1 MNTSN
6 HLQKYVKS
14 ILALTLIALFAV
26 TVAIGKPAK
35 KLTPEEIAEK
45 DGVVTSID
53 PDKAWIERIMDSKA
67 YKNTEKRSAKH
78 AKDLEKYRDKIL
90 KGDIKCKKRI
100 NGKWVDS
107 TATIADIEQAT
118 RLDRPWNSDPNVIDD
133 ILMHERCPLDGHL
146 YKDDFGSDSNE

>member
-1 MNTSN
+1 MKTNYLLK
-6 HLQKYVKS
+6 HFRLV
-14 ILALTLIALFAV
+14 LALTLIALFAV
-26 TVAIGKPAK
+26 AVAIGKPTK
-35 KLTPEEIAEK
+35 KLTDAEIAEK
-45 DGVVTSID
+45 DGVMTSID
-53 PDKAWIERIMDSKA
+53 PDKAWIERVMNSKA
-67 YKNTEKRSAKH
+67 YKNTAKRSAKH

-118 RLDRPWNSDPNVIDD
+118 RLDRPWNSDPNIIDD